1 MDGAGIF
8 IIPAPFC
15 VIIAKLEKIY
25 LEEVVYE

>member
-15 VIIAKLEKIY
+15 VIICKVGKIC